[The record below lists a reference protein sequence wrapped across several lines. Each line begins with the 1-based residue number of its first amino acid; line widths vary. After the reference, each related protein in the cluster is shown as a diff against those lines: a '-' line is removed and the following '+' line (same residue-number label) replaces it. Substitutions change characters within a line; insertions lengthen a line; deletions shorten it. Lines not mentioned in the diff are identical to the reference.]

1 MAMMSTLRTAF
12 RATWRLALGAVVA
25 ITLAIPSPAM
35 AQSKMGS
42 FGKSDCAL
50 YQKAM
55 AAPDGVSRELLK
67 DWPRAL
73 SCLIDMLGE
82 LDAAITSVDAVSGRG
97 DLLAIVK
104 AIRVVLDE
112 NDVAAIRRFRE
123 TDTIAVASV
132 LTFAARVPD
141 GAGSVNRDIRL
152 NATLILGNV
161 IDNSSVCVPIDHL
174 YDPKINPNGRANLL
188 AVVSVVAPWAYK
200 PNADNISRMLEFTKL
215 KLDPSFADTRRIVT
229 DLDTKNSARQLKAAS
244 EPSSADA
251 EAVLAPCR
259 AYKAKWADGQ
269 LKY

>member
-1 MAMMSTLRTAF
+1 MAMMSTLRAALRT
-12 RATWRLALGAVVA
+12 TWRLALGVVA
-25 ITLAIPSPAM
+25 AIALALPSPAT

-42 FGKSDCAL
+42 FGRSDCAI

-55 AAPDGVSRELLK
+55 AAPDSIPRELLK

-104 AIRVVLDE
+104 AIRVILDE
-112 NDVAAIRRFRE
+112 NDAAAIRRFRE

-200 PNADNISRMLEFTKL
+200 PNADNISRMLEFTKA
-215 KLDPSFADTRRIVT
+215 KLDPGFADTRRIVT
-229 DLDTKNSARQLKAAS
+229 DLDTKNSARQVKAAS
-244 EPSSADA
+244 EPSSADT
-251 EAVLAPCR
+251 EAVLAPCK
-259 AYKAKWADGQ
+259 AYKAKWAGDQ